1 MQGVEESSSERLQA
15 KGELYRRRREARES
29 HPTLPDQGPPNSVSA
44 VKAWQRV
51 YTLAMSY
58 GILERG
64 TRVRFRSQLQVK
76 VQTDTIFSLQ

>member
-1 MQGVEESSSERLQA
+1 MNGYKRRVNCTGGGERLEKA
-15 KGELYRRRREARES
+15 T
-29 HPTLPDQGPPNSVSA
+29 PTLPDQGPPNSVSA